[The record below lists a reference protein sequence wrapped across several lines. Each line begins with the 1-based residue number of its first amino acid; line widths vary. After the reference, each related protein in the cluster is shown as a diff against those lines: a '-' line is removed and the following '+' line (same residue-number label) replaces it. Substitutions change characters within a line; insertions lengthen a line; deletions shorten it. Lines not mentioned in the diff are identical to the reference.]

1 MQNVPVAHFQI
12 YLFSCFDYIM
22 IARSTYEY
30 SLAVLYSNL
39 YFTHYSATMQV
50 FISGQFSLG
59 MLQILVSWNNNNI
72 A

>member
-1 MQNVPVAHFQI
+1 
-12 YLFSCFDYIM
+12 M

-59 MLQILVSWNNNNI
+59 MPQILVSWNNNNI